1 MKLYTINTEPLRDL
15 DIFETRIKELP
26 ESRAKKA
33 RSYRLA
39 KDRALSLGAGL
50 LLNQALRES
59 GINPVTVE
67 FDTSECKKPRLIEHP
82 DFHFNIAHSEAF
94 AILGVGDT
102 PLGVDIEKISPVPLD
117 IARQYFFKSEYAYLM
132 ALPEA
137 QRTLGFYRLWTLKE
151 SFMKAVGLGFQLPL
165 NHFEITLT
173 VPIQIKQQ
181 VDRHDYTFTEYQALP
196 DYCISSCDQL

>member
-102 PLGVDIEKISPVPLD
+102 PLGVDIEKISPVTLS

-137 QRTLGFYRLWTLKE
+137 QRTLGFYR
-151 SFMKAVGLGFQLPL
+151 SGP
-165 NHFEITLT
+165 
-173 VPIQIKQQ
+173 
-181 VDRHDYTFTEYQALP
+181 
-196 DYCISSCDQL
+196 

>member
-102 PLGVDIEKISPVPLD
+102 PLGVDIEKISCRVH
-117 IARQYFFKSEYAYLM
+117 
-132 ALPEA
+132 
-137 QRTLGFYRLWTLKE
+137 
-151 SFMKAVGLGFQLPL
+151 V
-165 NHFEITLT
+165 
-173 VPIQIKQQ
+173 
-181 VDRHDYTFTEYQALP
+181 
-196 DYCISSCDQL
+196 SCRRKVRAT